1 MKTKIVCGAVTLAFV
16 LFWAFASLKSSRAE
30 DQRVGTEPLI
40 ESIQGPA
47 LYKAY
52 CAVCHGADAKGSGPE
67 TVILKTKAP
76 DLTRIAARN
85 GGKFSLVHMRNII
98 SGEEMLPHGHG
109 TRSMPVWGPVF
120 SQVDRDQDLGRVRV
134 DNLARYIESLQ
145 VK

>member
-1 MKTKIVCGAVTLAFV
+1 MKTKIVCGVVAGTALLVCAFG
-16 LFWAFASLKSSRAE
+16 SRA
-30 DQRVGTEPLI
+30 DDRKTEPLI
-40 ESIQGPA
+40 DSIQGPA

-52 CAVCHGADAKGSGPE
+52 CAVCHGADAKGSQPG
-67 TVILKTKAP
+67 TVSLKVKAP
-76 DLTRIAARN
+76 DLTRLAARN
-85 GGKFSLVHMRNII
+85 GGSFSLAHMRGII

-109 TRSMPVWGPVF
+109 SREMPVWGPIL